1 MDLNPQGNKKDKALR
16 FVEFVMVKGRNA
28 RCSCD
33 DINIVFERAT
43 DVVHVYESMITT
55 KTQDDLKSWPC

>member
-33 DINIVFERAT
+33 DINIVFERDT
-43 DVVHVYESMITT
+43 DFVHVY
-55 KTQDDLKSWPC
+55 